1 MNILIAFPFLLHA
14 HVKHGGGQQI
24 LRLIKGLHHL
34 GHQIHLLCL
43 SETGS
48 RSFQSDIDELAR
60 YCAEVK
66 IFPRSKLNFLS
77 KVVSFL
83 KPSIPPHSRNL
94 IIHDAQE
101 YVKQLTSSGQVE
113 VVYLVYT
120 FMGEYARC
128 VDRGKCF
135 LLVDTIEIETRKY
148 SMLMKANTTL
158 ARRLHAAITHFRTK
172 RYEKKLLENVD
183 AVVTISREET
193 AFIRAFCYPK
203 RIHIV
208 PSLIDTKEYAP
219 SKRTVDENGLLFFG
233 SFDHSPNVDSITW
246 FCKEVFPL
254 ITKKLPETA
263 LHIVG
268 ANSIKKV
275 GWLKNNNITVVDTVP
290 DIRDWIAR
298 AAVIV
303 SPIVSGGG
311 ARIKNVETL
320 AMGKALVTTSLGA
333 EGLNDSRAIGYFIED
348 TAIGFAKRVIDLLKD
363 AKLRTKIGD
372 LGRKEI
378 ENKHDSLVNS
388 KRLAQLFFEL
398 NTSTPFYKDFDFS
411 VFHRENQ
418 FKKMLPLLL

>member
-14 HVKHGGGQQI
+14 RVKHGGGQQI
-24 LRLIKGLHHL
+24 LRLIKGLHQL

-43 SETGS
+43 SEADP
-48 RSFQSDIDELAR
+48 RLFQSDIDELAL

-66 IFPRSKLNFLS
+66 IFPRPKLHFYSKI
-77 KVVSFL
+77 VSFL
-83 KPSIPPHSRNL
+83 KPSIPPHARNL
-94 IIHDAQE
+94 IIPEAKE
-101 YVKQLTSSGQVE
+101 YVRSITSSGRVE
-113 VVYLVYT
+113 VAYLVYT
-120 FMGEYARC
+120 AMGEYARC
-128 VDRGKCF
+128 VDRRKCC

-193 AFIRAFCYPK
+193 AFIQAFCSPNK
-203 RIHIV
+203 IHIV

-219 SKRTVDENGLLFFG
+219 SKHPTDRNSLLFFG
-233 SFDHSPNVDSITW
+233 SFDHPPNVDSITW

-254 ITKKLPETA
+254 ITKELPETT
-263 LHIVG
+263 LYIVG
-268 ANSIKKV
+268 ANSMKKV
-275 GWLKNNNITVVDTVP
+275 GRLKNNNITVVDTVP
-290 DIRDWIAR
+290 DIREWIAK

-311 ARIKNVETL
+311 SRIKNVETL

-333 EGLNDSRAIGYFIED
+333 EGLNDSRALGYFIAD
-348 TAIGFAKRVIDLLKD
+348 TAIDFAKKVVDLLKD
-363 AKLRTKIGD
+363 AKLRTNIGD

-388 KRLAQLFFEL
+388 IRLSQLLFEL
-398 NTSTPFYKDFDFS
+398 KTSAPCSNDLVCS

-418 FKKMLPLLL
+418 LKKMPLLLL